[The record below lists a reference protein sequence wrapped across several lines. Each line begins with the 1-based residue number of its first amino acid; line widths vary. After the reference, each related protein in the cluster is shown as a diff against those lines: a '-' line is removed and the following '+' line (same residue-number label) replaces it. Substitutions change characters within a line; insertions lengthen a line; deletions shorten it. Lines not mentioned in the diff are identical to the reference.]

1 MLDADWARIEPRD
14 ECAGELQEYL
24 RVLVA
29 GVTHRFDAVVKRSRV
44 LAVEVQA
51 RAVCY
56 PRVRLDRLLGIGVEF
71 LEERRGR
78 ACKTARLAVQ
88 ERKRVGS
95 GEGGSVSVDLGG
107 RRSLK
112 KK

>member
-1 MLDADWARIEPRD
+1 MLDADWARLDPRD

-29 GVTHRFDAVVKRSRV
+29 GVTQRFDAVVKRSRV

-78 ACKTARLAVQ
+78 A
-88 ERKRVGS
+88 
-95 GEGGSVSVDLGG
+95 
-107 RRSLK
+107 RSEEHTSELQSLMRSSYDVFCFK
-112 KK
+112 KKKAH

>member
-29 GVTHRFDAVVKRSRV
+29 GVTQRFDAVVKRSRV

-56 PRVRLDRLLGIGVEF
+56 PRVRLDRLLGIGVEL

-78 ACKTARLAVQ
+78 ACKPERMAVHEDPDRKGTRLN
-88 ERKRVGS
+88 S
-95 GEGGSVSVDLGG
+95 SP
-107 RRSLK
+107 
-112 KK
+112 